1 MLITEVGTK
10 TLNVELNR
18 FLNGSKLSLSQVAQ
32 RLAVSKGH
40 LSEIKNGKATPALN
54 TGLRILKICGL
65 SLEERRAWAH
75 FYNKTISD
83 EYLEVF
89 QEVERKNSQ
98 KLNEKV
104 SFLLARD
111 LNLMNAYIDIV
122 NEEADLPLV
131 NLRVEYGKS
140 IENKLDKLVAED
152 ILEKKTTELGKVYCT
167 GKVDPVITKNSSYDL
182 LREVVD
188 DQQLKFQAG
197 DLDGSFKFHIND
209 ISEEGREELINLLSD
224 TMKKAEKIMEDHKSK
239 KDNGGK
245 RVIFEVLTGSLKTLV
260 FIFFFGLMA
269 LSSNIQAQPT
279 GGLTGGSD
287 RILIEGQVRSMPW
300 KEIEMD
306 RSFKINW
313 PEIYF
318 FGDYIKLNNLC
329 YFQYENKLKTIEP
342 IKSCRSTKLFTKD
355 CWIVPYYGNQVC
367 VPHIQGEPVNGHI
380 LSVRECAEEFD
391 KDVTIDLNKRDSVI
405 VKLNKGP
412 DDTRE
417 GEAIFKTL
425 KDEERFDYDIEVFQL
440 QETQWGPVH
449 TPAALKDYT
458 IPTCI

>member
-111 LNLMNAYIDIV
+111 LDLMNAYIDIV
-122 NEEADLPLV
+122 NEEAPLPLV
-131 NLRVEYGKS
+131 NLRIEYGRN
-140 IENKLDKLVAED
+140 IEGKLDKLVAEE
-152 ILEKKTTELGKVYCT
+152 ILEKKITDLGRVYCT
-167 GKVDPVITKNSSYDL
+167 GKVDPIITKNSSYDL
-182 LREVVD
+182 LKEVVD

-209 ISEEGREELINLLSD
+209 VSQEGREELQNLLSQ
-224 TMKKAEKIMEDHKSK
+224 TMKKAEKIMEDHKGK

-245 RVIFEVLTGSLKTLV
+245 RIIFEILTGSLKSLI
-260 FIFFFGLMA
+260 FILCFGVLA
-269 LSSNIQAQPT
+269 FNATVQAQPT

-287 RILIEGQVRSMPW
+287 RILIENQVRFMPW

-306 RSFKINW
+306 MNFKINW
-313 PEIYF
+313 PEVYY

-342 IKSCRSTKLFTKD
+342 IQSCRATNLFPKD
-355 CWIVPYYGNQVC
+355 CWIVPYYGDQVC
-367 VPHIQGEPVNGHI
+367 VPYVTGSPIRGHI
-380 LSVRECAEEFD
+380 LSVRECIEEVD
-391 KDVTIDLNKRDSVI
+391 KDVTIDLNKRDSVV

-412 DDTRE
+412 DNSRD

-425 KDEERFDYDIEVFQL
+425 KNEERFDYDIEIFQL
-440 QETQWGPVH
+440 KDTENGPVH
-449 TPAALKDYT
+449 IPAALKDFT